1 MQIAITNS
9 AMNDLTTPK
18 SLNISTFEKDKNI
31 QIMKYIF
38 FSVCFYLLSMLSCLS
53 QTYNIKKARF
63 GEKTFK
69 QLCYRHC

>member
-31 QIMKYIF
+31 
-38 FSVCFYLLSMLSCLS
+38 
-53 QTYNIKKARF
+53 
-63 GEKTFK
+63 
-69 QLCYRHC
+69 